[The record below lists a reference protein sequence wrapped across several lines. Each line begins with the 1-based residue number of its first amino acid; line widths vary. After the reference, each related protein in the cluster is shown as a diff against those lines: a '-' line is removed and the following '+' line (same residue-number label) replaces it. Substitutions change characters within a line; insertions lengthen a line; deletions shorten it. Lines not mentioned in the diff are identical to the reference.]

1 MLALSEHW
9 LERYGKDNISQW
21 YIEGDYNTTY
31 TVWEIIEVYVVY
43 VHSLVW
49 NEPNLITLAGGF
61 WDGSQVQ
68 SL

>member
-1 MLALSEHW
+1 MVYTLKVITTP
-9 LERYGKDNISQW
+9 LEVPIQSG
-21 YIEGDYNTTY
+21 
-31 TVWEIIEVYVVY
+31 EIIDVYVIY
-43 VHSLVW
+43 VHLLVW